1 MSKLNKKK
9 SDHSKDVKFS
19 RAGDLFHY
27 RWAARR
33 CIDILYPNTP
43 IEKITIEGSSDR
55 NKAGEAVIDMAE
67 YTTAGICYIQFK
79 HSIKQLN
86 TPFELSD
93 FKKTIQGFAAKYK
106 NIIKNKNHGQLC
118 FSIITNRNISNNLKN
133 KLSNF
138 IKTGRIDTK
147 LQKNLINYTQLD
159 SKELL
164 EFCKILQLID
174 TESNYINQLYKLKKT
189 TSQIFLGDNS
199 KFIPDILTTF
209 IQEKATNE
217 TDNAITK
224 EDVLQRLQI
233 TSESSLFPANPY
245 FDNVKNVIIREQN
258 DELINNILN
267 SNSTI
272 IIHAHGGV
280 GKSVFA
286 QQIVKKIP
294 VISKNSVGIIYD
306 CFAGGKYRSTHVF
319 RHKYK
324 HGLIQIINELATKDL
339 CPPIINTSQ
348 DKETIAKAFNQ
359 NINIAS
365 QNLMKLNKDS
375 YIIIAIDAADNAKM
389 VANDENDDCFV
400 DYFIKESFPINCK
413 VVLFC
418 RTERIDSLTPSAKN
432 KKLELNSFS
441 LKETTQ
447 LLQTYYPNATSD
459 EIKTFHT
466 LTCNGNPRVQSKS
479 LKRGKNLKEV
489 LDNLGPT
496 VVTVDNQ
503 IKKQLEETI
512 EHLKNISD
520 KTTIDKICSGIA
532 ILPPFIPI
540 TTLSTITNVDKNSI
554 QSFVSDFEMAFWT
567 SDDDS
572 IHFKD
577 EPTETWFRDN
587 YANNKEQISSFIE
600 TITQAVNQ
608 DIYLAEV
615 YPHLLLK
622 AGKYEDLIKLSLD
635 ETIKLKNPIENR
647 KVKISTLKFAFK
659 AAIKNNSYKDAL
671 KIAMR
676 IGEEI
681 AGEGRQQNLLQN
693 NIDIIKSL
701 CGIEKIRE
709 IAFRQDLKSKWNGSE
724 NLYSSSLLSYSNK
737 IEAFKYL
744 QNTEKWLDLYFKC
757 RKNSYDD
764 ELTDQDII
772 ELAFTYLNL
781 YDAKKFIQSI
791 LRWEPNTLS
800 FKITSAVFKKLID
813 SNKQDLINKIVE
825 FLSNAKNIN
834 KIKEQYQYIIIAI
847 TNELSN
853 VGQFL
858 NSKKLLNCCLDLL
871 SSSESIKLQNDLTKE
886 KLLSAIISFL
896 ETCLNKEIAKNKIEK
911 ALDKFFT
918 LRAEQSIVDPFNNDG
933 RKTYFR
939 ALAIK
944 KLVSKNAYTIL
955 ELLPQEFIGK
965 EKEKEHDIEDFKNI
979 LKYFSS
985 LYELRLNLII
995 NKYSEKVIEINN
1007 LFKSSSDMLKNFYGH
1022 KLSKLRQAV
1031 LIAHCDILMSYK
1043 KINYNLLN
1051 NLLNNHI
1058 LQIEYLVY
1066 DKLNFLRSTFRLNHL
1081 QKIRKPLEEH
1091 VANIISSSSDSYSDN
1106 IANLYVDMAR
1116 AVMPVN
1122 KDDATIYFN
1131 KALEIVSKFSDELP
1145 VRWNAII
1152 ALGESHSKNKSYD
1165 DELAYRFIRCAE
1177 FVYNNFDD
1185 TDINYSM
1192 KVATA
1197 LSPRIA
1203 ISSISRWR
1211 DRGIGIFH
1219 FQLQN
1224 LIYKLLELEVIT
1236 ASNAYSLSVFFK
1248 DIPLNNLL
1256 DLCLEHKSSD
1266 KVSSFII
1273 KDVISNSRINEIN
1286 NETWYSIKDI
1296 IQKYSISNND
1306 LDTIVNYHKSI
1317 SEKENKKNN
1326 FINQDF
1332 RKYLRNVTIYS
1343 FTDINKII
1351 KKYRKEGNFDTK
1363 ALIHKIISNISE
1375 HNRLEFLKSINSA
1388 DELFFYD
1395 AIEILQIALNSWKSS
1410 ISIKNSWQDIL
1421 KSFGKKFALELTEYG
1436 RLRVTIKEILNDV
1449 SDIKF
1454 IQQGIIDGLKDN
1466 TESLSSANYWG
1477 IVQNISSFIS
1487 SHSETEELLNYAL
1500 NRLEKD
1506 ISDDYADGKWTDKL
1520 CPPKNTSET
1529 LIGLIWAILGAPEL
1543 EMRWRG
1549 VHSIKLLADL
1559 NCKEEIKYLVDWID
1573 KSPESITPFIYE
1585 KYPFYYLHAKLY
1597 LLIAFA
1603 RISLDNAAI
1612 LKDFLQKFINIA
1624 LDKNNIHILIQ
1635 KFSADIAINILNNF
1649 PELNKN
1655 NIFEQLLSV
1664 NKSQSPLKESLDNG
1678 TFVESY
1684 LHKENKINKSIKF
1697 YLGYDFDRYWLEPLG
1712 RVFGINQQQMIEITI
1727 NVIHDNFLTS
1737 VDGAYDKEPRRD
1749 YFNSNRSDYYKTSHS
1764 QGSYPLTDD
1773 YRFYLSYHSM
1783 MMSASMLLQNMPVL
1797 KSKYDNHSNQLDEW
1811 MHRHFL
1817 TRKDGKWLSDRRDTP
1832 PLIQKQ
1838 LKKTET
1844 WVDSII
1850 EDDYIEK
1857 LIFKKGKNYWLKICV
1872 DIQENQDYHM
1882 EKISIDSALVSIS
1895 TSESLLNALNNC
1907 ANPHDFKLP
1916 NYADNKFEFK
1926 KFPFELKG
1934 LIISSYVDKGIDEFD
1949 PFYANIHYPTYEL
1962 GETFV
1967 KKLKLKKDE
1976 EGRIWTDSNNNI
1988 VMDCQTYSSNE
1999 LFQENNYSKDYRSG
2013 IQLNASVNLL
2023 KKICEKEN
2031 MNIIFIVEIKR
2042 KKEGYGGTKNN
2053 EEIYEPPKH
2062 KTYIFSKDGKLISSE
2077 GCYTIG

>member
-33 CIDILYPNTP
+33 CIDIVYPNTP

-106 NIIKNKNHGQLC
+106 NIIKDKKHVQLC
-118 FSIITNRNISNNLKN
+118 FSIITNRNISTNFKN

-138 IKTGRIDTK
+138 IKTGQIDTK
-147 LQKNLINYTQLD
+147 LKKTLLSYTQLE
-159 SKELL
+159 SKKLT
-164 EFCKILQLID
+164 EFCKTLKLID
-174 TESNYINQLYKLKKT
+174 SESNHINQLYKLKKT
-189 TSQIFLGDNS
+189 SSQIFIGDNS
-199 KFIPDILTTF
+199 NFIPDTLTAL
-209 IQEKATNE
+209 IQEKATNVK
-217 TDNAITK
+217 DNAITK
-224 EDVLQRLQI
+224 EDVMQRLNI
-233 TSESSLFPANPY
+233 TSEISLFPANPY
-245 FDNVKNVIIREQN
+245 FDNVENVIIREQN
-258 DELINNILN
+258 DELINNIL
-267 SNSTI
+267 SSDSTT
-272 IIHAHGGV
+272 IIHANGGV

-294 VISKNSVGIIYD
+294 VFSKDSVCIVYD
-306 CFAGGKYRSTHVF
+306 CFAGGKYRSPHVF

-348 DKETIAKAFNQ
+348 NKETIAKAFNQ

-365 QNLMKLNKDS
+365 QKLMKINKDA
-375 YIIIAIDAADNAKM
+375 YIVIAIDAADNAKM
-389 VANDENDDCFV
+389 ASNDENDDCFI
-400 DYFIKESFPINCK
+400 DYFIKESFPTNCK
-413 VVLFC
+413 IVLFC
-418 RTERIDSLTPSAKN
+418 RTERINILNPSTKN

-441 LKETTQ
+441 IKETT
-447 LLQTYYPNATSD
+447 LLLHKYYPNATCD

-466 LTCNGNPRVQSKS
+466 LTCNGNPRVQSKA
-479 LKRGKNLKEV
+479 LKRGKDLKEI

-554 QSFVSDFEMAFWT
+554 KSFVSDFEMAFWT

-587 YANNKEQISSFIE
+587 YASNKEQISSFIE
-600 TITQAVNQ
+600 TISQAVNQ

-659 AAIKNNSYKDAL
+659 AAIKNNNHKDAL

-681 AGEGRQQNLLQN
+681 AGEGRQQDLLQS

-701 CGIEKIRE
+701 CGTEKIRE
-709 IAFRQDLKSKWNGSE
+709 IAFRQDLKSKWEGSE
-724 NLYSSSLLSYSNK
+724 NLYSASLLSYSNK
-737 IEAFKYL
+737 IESHKYL
-744 QNTEKWLDLYFKC
+744 QITEKWLHLYFKC

-791 LRWEPNTLS
+791 LRWESNTLS
-800 FKITSAVFKKLID
+800 FEITSAIFKKLID
-813 SNKQDLINKIVE
+813 SNEQDLINKIVE
-825 FLSNAKNIN
+825 VLSNVKNIN

-858 NSKKLLNCCLDLL
+858 NSRKLLNCCLDLL
-871 SSSESIKLQNDLTKE
+871 SSSESTELSNDI
-886 KLLSAIISFL
+886 LLSAIISFL
-896 ETCLNKEIAKNKIEK
+896 ETCLNKGLTKNKIEK
-911 ALDKFFT
+911 IVDKFFT
-918 LRAEQSIVDPFNNDG
+918 LRIDQYILEPYNTNK
-933 RKTYFR
+933 RKNYFR
-939 ALAIK
+939 ALSIK
-944 KLVSKNAYTIL
+944 KLASKNDYTIL

-965 EKEKEHDIEDFKNI
+965 EKEKEHDIKDFTNI
-979 LKYFSS
+979 LQCLSS
-985 LYELRLNLII
+985 LYELRLNFII
-995 NKYSEKVIEINN
+995 NNYQKKNIEIKNV
-1007 LFKSSSDMLKNFYGH
+1007 FKLSSDMRKKFYGH
-1022 KLSKLRQAV
+1022 KLSEFRQAV
-1031 LIAHCDILMSYK
+1031 LIAYCDVLISYK
-1043 KINYNLLN
+1043 KINYKLLN
-1051 NLLNNHI
+1051 NLFNNHI
-1058 LQIEYLVY
+1058 IQIEYLVH
-1066 DKLNFLRSTFRLNHL
+1066 DKLNFLRSTFRLTHL

-1091 VANIISSSSDSYSDN
+1091 VANIISSYNDSYSDN

-1116 AVMPVN
+1116 AVMSVN

-1131 KALEIVSKFSDELP
+1131 KAIEIVSKFSDELP

-1152 ALGESHSKNKSYD
+1152 ELAESYNKNKLYD

-1177 FVYNNFDD
+1177 FVYNNFSD
-1185 TDINYSM
+1185 TDINSSI

-1211 DRGIGIFH
+1211 DRGIGVFH

-1224 LIYKLLELEVIT
+1224 LIYRLLELEVIT
-1236 ASNAYSLSVFFK
+1236 SSNAYSLSVFFK
-1248 DIPLNNLL
+1248 DIALNNLL
-1256 DLCLEHKSSD
+1256 DLCLEYKNSKED
-1266 KVSSFII
+1266 YNFIT
-1273 KDVISNSRINEIN
+1273 KDVIFNSRINDVN
-1286 NETWYSIKDI
+1286 DETWYSIKDI
-1296 IQKYSISNND
+1296 IQKYSISNKD
-1306 LDTIVNYHKSI
+1306 LDKIVNYHKSI

-1326 FINQDF
+1326 FIKQNF
-1332 RKYLRNVTIYS
+1332 RKYLHNVTICS
-1343 FTDINKII
+1343 FTDLNRIM
-1351 KKYRKEGNFDTK
+1351 KKYRKEANSYNTK
-1363 ALIHKIISNISE
+1363 DLIEKIINNISE
-1375 HNRLEFLKSINSA
+1375 NNRLKFLKSINSA
-1388 DELFFYD
+1388 DELLFYD
-1395 AIEILQIALNSWKSS
+1395 VVETLQIALNSWTTS
-1410 ISIKNSWQDIL
+1410 ISINNSWQDIL
-1421 KSFGKKFALELTEYG
+1421 KSFGKKFALKLTKYG
-1436 RLRVTIKEILNDV
+1436 RLRDTVKEILNDD

-1454 IQQGIIDGLKDN
+1454 VQQGIIDGLKDN
-1466 TESLSSANYWG
+1466 AESLSSDNYWG

-1487 SHSETEELLNYAL
+1487 SHSETKELLNYAL

-1506 ISDDYADGKWTDKL
+1506 IPDDYADGKWTDKL
-1520 CPPKNTSET
+1520 CPPKNISET
-1529 LIGLIWAILGAPEL
+1529 LIGLIWAVLGAPEL

-1559 NCKEEIKYLVDWID
+1559 NCKDEIKYLVDWID
-1573 KSPESITPFIYE
+1573 KSPESIMPFVYG

-1597 LLIAFA
+1597 VLIAFA
-1603 RISLDNAAI
+1603 RISIDNAAI

-1624 LDKNNIHILIQ
+1624 LDKNKIHILIQ

-1649 PELNKN
+1649 PELNEA
-1655 NIFEQLLSV
+1655 NIAEKLLSV
-1664 NKSQSPLKESLDNG
+1664 NKSQFPLKESLDYG
-1678 TFVESY
+1678 EFVESY

-1712 RVFGINQQQMIEITI
+1712 KVFGINQQQMIEITT

-1749 YFNSNRSDYYKTSHS
+1749 YFNSNGSDYYKTSHS
-1764 QGSYPLTDD
+1764 HGSYPLADD
-1773 YRFYLSYHSM
+1773 YIFYISYHSM

-1797 KSKYDNHSNQLDEW
+1797 KSKYDNHLNQLNEW
-1811 MHRHFL
+1811 MDGHLL
-1817 TRKDGKWLSDRRDTP
+1817 TRKDGKWLSDRRDHP
-1832 PLIQKQ
+1832 PLIRKQ

-1844 WVDSII
+1844 WVDSIK
-1850 EDDYIEK
+1850 EDDYIEN
-1857 LIFKKGKNYWLKICV
+1857 LIFKKGKNYWLKICAE
-1872 DIQENQDYHM
+1872 IQENQDYHM

-1895 TSESLLNALNNC
+1895 ASESLLNALNNC
-1907 ANPHDFKLP
+1907 DNPHDFKLP
-1916 NYADNKFEFK
+1916 NYAENKFEFK

-1934 LIISSYVDKGIDEFD
+1934 LIISSYVDKGIDKFD
-1949 PFYANIHYPTYEL
+1949 PFSVNIHYPTYEL
-1962 GETFV
+1962 GKTFV

-1976 EGRIWTDSNNNI
+1976 EGRIWTDSNNTI

-1999 LFQENNYSKDYRSG
+1999 FFQENNYSKNFRSG

-2031 MNIIFIVEIKR
+2031 MNIIFTVEIMR
-2042 KKEGYGGTKNN
+2042 EKEGYGGTKNN
-2053 EEIYEPPKH
+2053 EKKYEPPKH

-2077 GCYTIG
+2077 GCYTIR